1 MRAVSLTCWIWSGLL
16 GAMIHYREI
25 GTVARRAGRKW
36 QDYLRNAGPN
46 LELEQCTHAGR
57 PFGDAE
63 FVAEIADRF
72 DRKWIRGRPKRRP
85 DPVSMPS
92 DAQGG
97 FFTD

>member
-1 MRAVSLTCWIWSGLL
+1 LDLVRAVGSHDSLSGNRD
-16 GAMIHYREI
+16 G
-25 GTVARRAGRKW
+25 RAEGRPGMAGLPPKR
-36 QDYLRNAGPN
+36 QGPN

-97 FFTD
+97 LFTD